1 MRRQGLFGQETF
13 PTRTGDEDWSS
24 LTRMTDPHPATLE
37 LDELLKRCTESRTR
51 RSGPGGQ
58 HRNRVETAV
67 ILKHSESG
75 VSAEANERRSH
86 ADNRVVAIFR
96 LRINLALKVRTVAA
110 PDDRP
115 SDLWQLRTRQ
125 GRLSVN
131 PSHTDFPALLAE
143 ALDRLSGAGW
153 DTTVAA
159 ERSGITTS
167 QLVRFLKH
175 ESRAFTLLNDRRREL
190 GLRPLR

>member
-1 MRRQGLFGQETF
+1 
-13 PTRTGDEDWSS
+13 
-24 LTRMTDPHPATLE
+24 MTDPHPATLE
-37 LDELLKRCTESRTR
+37 VDELLKQCAESRTR

-67 ILKHSESG
+67 IIKHSASG
-75 VSAEANERRSH
+75 ISAEANERRSH

-96 LRINLALKVRTVAA
+96 LRINLALKVRTTAQ

-115 SDLWQLRTRQ
+115 SDLWQHRTRQ

-131 PSHTDFPALLAE
+131 PSHCDFPALLAE
-143 ALDRLSGAGW
+143 SLDRLSGAGW
-153 DTTVAA
+153 DTTLAA
-159 ERSGITTS
+159 KRSGITTS
-167 QLVRFLKH
+167 QFVRFLKH
-175 ESRAFTLLNDRRREL
+175 EPRAFALLNDQRREL